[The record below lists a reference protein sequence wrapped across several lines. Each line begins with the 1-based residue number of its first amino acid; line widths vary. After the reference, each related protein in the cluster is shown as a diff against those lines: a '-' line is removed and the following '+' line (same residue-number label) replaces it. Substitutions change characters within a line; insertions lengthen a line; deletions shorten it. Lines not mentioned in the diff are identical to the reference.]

1 MKINWGKVASFL
13 AGGCVGAAIS
23 AFVTDK
29 MVSKAYSR
37 AADDEIHEI
46 NSVANERIKKAR
58 KEVTELK
65 QKVAQQKVTINTLAD
80 QVRESGKDVS
90 DILKDDDDSEDD
102 PGQVNER
109 KPVERR
115 EKAEKSSYR
124 SYARR
129 YRRAE
134 DRDDEEDVEFT
145 EEEAE
150 DEEEAI
156 RHNSPR
162 VIDADTA
169 KNTPDGYSRTDLYYY
184 MYDGKVLSEDNEYLD
199 NYAGL
204 IGEDWLS
211 GDHED
216 GDEVY
221 VRNDELCADYCIEFR
236 GGYGESHISQTD
248 IWED

>member
-1 MKINWGKVASFL
+1 MKINWGKVAAFL

-29 MVSKAYSR
+29 VVSKAYSR

-115 EKAEKSSYR
+115 EEAEK
-124 SYARR
+124 
-129 YRRAE
+129 
-134 DRDDEEDVEFT
+134 V
-145 EEEAE
+145 
-150 DEEEAI
+150 
-156 RHNSPR
+156 
-162 VIDADTA
+162 
-169 KNTPDGYSRTDLYYY
+169 RTDHTLGGIVEQKTET
-184 MYDGKVLSEDNEYLD
+184 MKKTLSLLRKKLKMKRRQSVTTVQE
-199 NYAGL
+199 
-204 IGEDWLS
+204 
-211 GDHED
+211 
-216 GDEVY
+216 
-221 VRNDELCADYCIEFR
+221 
-236 GGYGESHISQTD
+236 
-248 IWED
+248 

>member
-1 MKINWGKVASFL
+1 MKISWSKIGIFL
-13 AGGCVGAAIS
+13 AGGCVGAVIS

-29 MVSKAYSR
+29 TVSKAYSR
-37 AADDEIHEI
+37 AADDEIHAI
-46 NSVANERIKKAR
+46 NTTANERIKKAR
-58 KEVTELK
+58 EEVTELK
-65 QKVAQQKVTINTLAD
+65 KKVAQQKVTINTLAD

-90 DILKDDDDSEDD
+90 DILKDDDDGEDD
-102 PGQVNER
+102 PGQVDER
-109 KPVERR
+109 KPVESR
-115 EKAEKSSYR
+115 EETGKRPYR
-124 SYARR
+124 TYARR
-129 YRRAE
+129 YHGTEVSR
-134 DRDDEEDVEFT
+134 DEEEVEFT
-145 EEEAE
+145 EEDAE
-150 DEEEAI
+150 LEEI
-156 RHNSPR
+156 YLKQNSPR
-162 VIDADTA
+162 VIDAESA
-169 KNTPDGYSRTDLYYY
+169 KTTPDGYSRTDLYYY

-204 IGEDWLS
+204 IGEEWLS